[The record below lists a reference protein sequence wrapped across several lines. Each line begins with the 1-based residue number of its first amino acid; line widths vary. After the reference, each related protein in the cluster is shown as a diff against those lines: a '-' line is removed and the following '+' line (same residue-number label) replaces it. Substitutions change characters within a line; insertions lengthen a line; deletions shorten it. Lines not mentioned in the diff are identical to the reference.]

1 MKIRHPMSLGH
12 PKVDMRLDVG
22 ESHAPCLSCVDR
34 VALLR
39 ARVNVAERQTHC
51 RKTDDPCD
59 YDLVR
64 KSETRC
70 VLLKRETMSVSGRR
84 DST

>member
-1 MKIRHPMSLGH
+1 MSLGH

-51 RKTDDPCD
+51 RKTDTLQKD
-59 YDLVR
+59 R
-64 KSETRC
+64 HTAERQTTR
-70 VLLKRETMSVSGRR
+70 VTMI
-84 DST
+84 